1 MRNRQE
7 NVAAIPETRGKK
19 SREELISVCQQ
30 LSLSFAERAAKH
42 DRDSSFPTENFQD
55 LKDNGLLGIMVPQEF
70 GGWGADFLTYTKA
83 LEILAT
89 GDASTSLAFN
99 MHNITVGSLAEV
111 PIDSGGD
118 RRARAVNEFRD
129 WVYDQTIREKKV
141 FASATSEPGIAFHIS
156 HLKSS
161 YERTDGGFVLNGQKS
176 FVSMAGYAD
185 YYVVA
190 AKAARSKSAQA
201 AVSFLVVD
209 RDSPGVSMKNI
220 WDVLGMRSTSTNPVT
235 FTDVLVPKD
244 RLYLASEGL
253 ALYKIAREPHW
264 LVGGYVGVYLGILTA
279 TFDFLLDY
287 LGKKTIPGSDK
298 MLSQDPLVQYQV
310 GQLYTDLTSARLAT
324 YHAASLVDS
333 ARGSDE
339 ANTAIHHAKYLV
351 SETGPSMT
359 ASAIRMC
366 GATALAK
373 RLPLERYYR
382 ESRCGAL
389 MPAQSDDCLIYMGK
403 AAFGANLKNPIETY
417 W

>member
-1 MRNRQE
+1 MQKLATGDDADDRSKE
-7 NVAAIPETRGKK
+7 KLV
-19 SREELISVCQQ
+19 SVCED
-30 LSLSFAERAAKH
+30 LSKVFAERASEH
-42 DRDSSFPTENFQD
+42 DRRGSFPVDNFQD
-55 LKDNGLLGIMVPQEF
+55 LKRHDLLSIMVPKEN

-111 PIDSGGD
+111 PEATGKD
-118 RRARAVNEFRD
+118 RRSSAVNDFRN
-129 WVYDQTIREKKV
+129 WVYEQAVVEKKL
-141 FASATSEPGIAFHIS
+141 FASATSEPGIGAHIS
-156 HLKSS
+156 HIKTS
-161 YERTDGGFVLNGQKS
+161 YKRTEEGFVLNGSKS

-190 AKAARSKSAQA
+190 AKAEHSKSEQA

-209 RDSPGVSMKNI
+209 RDAPGVSVKDI
-220 WDVLGMRSTSTNPVT
+220 WDVLGMRSTSTNPVL
-235 FTDVLVPKD
+235 FKDCVVPRD

-264 LVGGYVGVYLGILTA
+264 LVGGYIGVYLGILTA
-279 TFDFLLDY
+279 TFDFLVDFL
-287 LGKKTIPGSDK
+287 KQKMIPGTDTP
-298 MLSQDPLVQYQV
+298 LTEDALVQHQM
-310 GQLYTDLTSARLAT
+310 GKLYSDLTSARIVT

-333 ARGSDE
+333 ARGTAE
-339 ANTAIHHAKYLV
+339 ANAAIHHAKYLV
-351 SETGPSMT
+351 SETGPTMT
-359 ASAIRMC
+359 ASAIRLC
-366 GATALAK
+366 GASGIAR

-389 MPAQSDDCLIYMGK
+389 MPAQTDDCLKYMGK

>member
-1 MRNRQE
+1 MQKTQK
-7 NVAAIPETRGKK
+7 NVAVLSPDDK
-19 SREELISVCQQ
+19 SREQLMALCRELSAK
-30 LSLSFAERAAKH
+30 FAERAAKN
-42 DRDSSFPTENFQD
+42 DRDSSFPVENFQD
-55 LKDNGLLGIMVPQEF
+55 LKDAGLLGIMVPQEF
-70 GGWGADFLTYTKA
+70 GGWGANFLTYTKA
-83 LEILAT
+83 LEILAA
-89 GDASTSLAFN
+89 GDASTSLAYN

-111 PIDSGGD
+111 PVADGGD
-118 RRARAVNEFRD
+118 RRSDAVNSFRD
-129 WVYDQTIREKKV
+129 WVYDQTINKKKV

-156 HLKSS
+156 HLKSA
-161 YERTDGGFVLNGQKS
+161 YERTDGGFILNGQKS

-209 RDSPGVSMKNI
+209 RDAEGVTMKNI

-235 FTDVLVPKD
+235 FENVFVPKE

-264 LVGGYVGVYLGILTA
+264 LVGGYIGVYLGILTA
-279 TFDFLLDY
+279 TFDFLIDY
-287 LGKKTIPGSDK
+287 LGKKTIPGTDTP
-298 MLSQDPLVQYQV
+298 LSQDPLVQYQT
-310 GQLYTDLTSARLAT
+310 GQLYSDLTSARLAT
-324 YHAASLVDS
+324 YHAASLVDT

-339 ANTAIHHAKYLV
+339 ANAAIHHAKYLV
-351 SETGPSMT
+351 SETGPTMT

-366 GATALAK
+366 GATTLAK

>member
-1 MRNRQE
+1 MKSKKKQVANIDVKNRERLMSICQE
-7 NVAAIPETRGKK
+7 
-19 SREELISVCQQ
+19 
-30 LSLSFAERAAKH
+30 LSTTFAERAAQH
-42 DRDSSFPTENFQD
+42 DRDSTFPTENFQD
-55 LKDNGLLGIMVPQEF
+55 LRDNDLLSMMVPKEN

-83 LEILAT
+83 LETLAV
-89 GDASTSLAFN
+89 GDAATSLAFN

-111 PIDSGGD
+111 PDIDAKD
-118 RRARAVNEFRD
+118 RRAQAVNDFRS
-129 WVYDQTIREKKV
+129 WVFDEVVNGKKL
-141 FASATSEPGIAFHIS
+141 FASATSEPGIAAHIS

-161 YERTDGGFVLNGQKS
+161 YERVDGGFLLNGAKS

-209 RDSPGVSMKNI
+209 REAEGISMKNI
-220 WDVLGMRSTSTNPVT
+220 WDVLGMRSTSTNPLT
-235 FTDVLVPKD
+235 FKDVLVPTE

-264 LVGGYVGVYLGILTA
+264 LVGGYIGVYLGILTA
-279 TFDFLLDY
+279 TFDFLVDY
-287 LGKKTIPGSDK
+287 LGKKCIPGTDTP
-298 MLSQDPLVQYQV
+298 LSQDQLVQYQL
-310 GQLYTDLTSARLAT
+310 GKLYTDLTSARLAT
-324 YHAASLVDS
+324 YHAANLVDQ

-339 ANTAIHHAKYLV
+339 TNAAIHHAKYLV
-351 SETGPSMT
+351 SETGPAMT

-366 GATALAK
+366 GATSLAK

-382 ESRCGAL
+382 ESRCGGL
-389 MPAQSDDCLIYMGK
+389 MPAQSDDCLKYLGK
-403 AAFGANLKNPIETY
+403 MAFGANLKNPIETY

>member
-1 MRNRQE
+1 MQK
-7 NVAAIPETRGKK
+7 VALKNPGAGDK
-19 SREELISVCQQ
+19 SRERLMSVCED
-30 LSLSFAERAAKH
+30 LAKVFAERAEAH
-42 DRDSSFPTENFQD
+42 DRDSSFPVENFAD
-55 LKDNGLLGIMVPQEF
+55 LKRHGLLGIMVPREN

-83 LEILAT
+83 LELLAT
-89 GDASTSLAFN
+89 GDAATSLAFN

-111 PIDSGGD
+111 PAAAGND
-118 RRARAVNEFRD
+118 RRSNTVNAFRNWVFEQAVE
-129 WVYDQTIREKKV
+129 EKKL
-141 FASATSEPGIAFHIS
+141 FASATSEPGIGAHIS
-156 HLKSS
+156 KLKST
-161 YERTDGGFVLNGQKS
+161 YRRTEKGFVINGAKS

-190 AKAARSKSAQA
+190 AKAEHSKSKQA

-209 RDSPGVSMKNI
+209 RDAPGVTMKNV
-220 WDVLGMRSTSTNPVT
+220 WDVLGMRSTSTNPV
-235 FTDVLVPKD
+235 FFENCLVPKD

-279 TFDFLLDY
+279 TFDFLVDFLA
-287 LGKKTIPGSDK
+287 KKKIPGSEK
-298 MLSQDPLVQYQV
+298 SLSEDPLVQYQM
-310 GQLYTDLTSARLAT
+310 GKLYTDITSARLAT

-333 ARGSDE
+333 ARGSPE
-339 ANTAIHHAKYLV
+339 ANAAIHHAKYLV
-351 SETGPSMT
+351 SETGPTLT
-359 ASAIRMC
+359 ASAIRLC
-366 GATALAK
+366 GATSISK

-389 MPAQSDDCLIYMGK
+389 MPAQSDDCLTYLGK